1 MPPRVARELARLRDY
16 NSAGNTEGAAIG
28 RRTRNAPS
36 RFANAVSD
44 ALPVAFDEA
53 SDQET
58 NSWTESANP
67 FAFAAR
73 KVKDPDT
80 LSWNEA
86 MIDGPEKAKWMEA
99 ANAEIESL
107 VKHGTWVEVP
117 TSEATSRIIPGTWV
131 FRRKRSPDGEL
142 KKYKARY
149 CCRGD
154 LENNSLDTF
163 APVVAWSTVRLFLVV
178 SFLLGWQTRSVDFGS
193 AFVQAKLKRPVWI
206 HIPRGFQS
214 TKGPNTCLR
223 LIKSLYGLVDAP
235 KMWADHIRATFVEL
249 GFTPSKFDPC
259 LLLRKDMMIV
269 LYVDDA
275 GISAKTQAEI
285 EHLVD
290 QLRAK
295 GFDLTLEGSFSEYLG
310 IKFEN
315 KPDGSIHLTQS
326 GLIDKII
333 EASGMK
339 DSKPNRLPTTM
350 QALGSDPD
358 GLPMS
363 ESWSYSSI
371 VGMLLYLSTN
381 TRVDIA
387 FAVSQVCR
395 FSSNPKQSHATA
407 VKSIIRYLKRTRDQ
421 GMILRPTGRLELDLY
436 VDADFAGLHH
446 REPDHLPD
454 SVRSR
459 TGYIIFL
466 SDCPLV
472 WKSSLQ
478 SSIAASTTEAEYTA
492 LSTALRTLLP
502 LKRLL
507 IEVIE
512 FLDVPLFF
520 RTSIRARAFED
531 NQSALYLATNH
542 RLTNRTKYFLVKWH
556 WFWQYASEF
565 ECLPIASNDQRA
577 DYLTKPLSIQ
587 PFESNRFHTQGW

>member
-1 MPPRVARELARLRDY
+1 
-16 NSAGNTEGAAIG
+16 
-28 RRTRNAPS
+28 
-36 RFANAVSD
+36 
-44 ALPVAFDEA
+44 
-53 SDQET
+53 
-58 NSWTESANP
+58 
-67 FAFAAR
+67 
-73 KVKDPDT
+73 
-80 LSWNEA
+80 
-86 MIDGPEKAKWMEA
+86 
-99 ANAEIESL
+99 
-107 VKHGTWVEVP
+107 
-117 TSEATSRIIPGTWV
+117 
-131 FRRKRSPDGEL
+131 
-142 KKYKARY
+142 
-149 CCRGD
+149 
-154 LENNSLDTF
+154 
-163 APVVAWSTVRLFLVV
+163 
-178 SFLLGWQTRSVDFGS
+178 
-193 AFVQAKLKRPVWI
+193 
-206 HIPRGFQS
+206 
-214 TKGPNTCLR
+214 
-223 LIKSLYGLVDAP
+223 
-235 KMWADHIRATFVEL
+235 
-249 GFTPSKFDPC
+249 
-259 LLLRKDMMIV
+259 
-269 LYVDDA
+269 
-275 GISAKTQAEI
+275 
-285 EHLVD
+285 
-290 QLRAK
+290 
-295 GFDLTLEGSFSEYLG
+295 
-310 IKFEN
+310 
-315 KPDGSIHLTQS
+315 
-326 GLIDKII
+326 
-333 EASGMK
+333 MK
-339 DSKPNRLPTTM
+339 DSKPNRLPTTQ

-358 GLPMS
+358 GPPMS

-371 VGMLLYLSTN
+371 VGMLLYLATN

-478 SSIAASTTEAEYTA
+478 PSIAASTTEAEYTA

-507 IEVIE
+507 IEVLD
-512 FLDVPLFF
+512 FLDVPPTF

-556 WFWQYASEF
+556 WFWQFANEF